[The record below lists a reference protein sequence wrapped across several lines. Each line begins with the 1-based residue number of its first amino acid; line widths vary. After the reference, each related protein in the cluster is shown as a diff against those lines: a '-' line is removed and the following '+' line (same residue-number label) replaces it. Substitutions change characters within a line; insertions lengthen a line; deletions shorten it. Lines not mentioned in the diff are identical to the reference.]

1 MDNDYATT
9 LDLTRD
15 RLVEMTILQTGDR
28 DYLWY
33 TRIHHVALDGYS
45 GMTIVNRIAA
55 IYTAAV
61 EGREPAVNKA
71 LDVTTLS
78 ELDQKYRESSRFE
91 ADREYWAQ
99 RVSGANTVRRWPPVR
114 DPPRLHAVNS
124 SVPRCRR
131 TALLPWTS
139 GIHVPVQLRPQC

>member
-1 MDNDYATT
+1 MDFTIDPGIDYFDFRERENPRQAASEWMDNDYATT

-78 ELDQKYRESSRFE
+78 EARPE
-91 ADREYWAQ
+91 
-99 RVSGANTVRRWPPVR
+99 
-114 DPPRLHAVNS
+114 
-124 SVPRCRR
+124 VPRIEPIRSRPRVLGPACVGRR
-131 TALLPWTS
+131 TRFDVGHP
-139 GIHVPVQLRPQC
+139 

>member
-99 RVSGANTVRRWPPVR
+99 RVSGVEHGSTLATRE
-114 DPPRLHAVNS
+114 DPRLHAVNS